1 MNQGNSEPEADN
13 IDLKFLSSIVK
24 KKNSDITGD
33 RYMASAESANYNSA
47 VQLRVSRVVEKQGL
61 FYAKWNEV

>member
-13 IDLKFLSSIVK
+13 IDLKFLSSIEK

-33 RYMASAESANYNSA
+33 SYMALAESAHYNLA
-47 VQLRVSRVVEKQGL
+47 YHTFLAAFREFPL
-61 FYAKWNEV
+61 YLN